1 MAGAAP
7 AVDAN
12 GNLFLVSGNGD
23 FNSTVNNYGQSAV
36 RLSYANGAL
45 ALADSFT
52 PFNWAAL
59 DVPDLDVGSGGV
71 LLLPDNASAHPH
83 QMTFSGKEGN
93 IFLVDRDDMGQFQ
106 AIGDSQIVQEIA
118 GAFPHG
124 IFSTPAYWNGNLY
137 YVGNGDV
144 IKQYTWSNG
153 LIAPTPVASGVSPY
167 TFPGA
172 TPAVSANG
180 TANAIIWTIERTSA
194 NQAILH
200 AYDATNVANE
210 LYNSVQND
218 ARDDAGLAVKF
229 TVPTVANG
237 KVYIGTIYQLEVYGL
252 L

>member
-1 MAGAAP
+1 
-7 AVDAN
+7 
-12 GNLFLVSGNGD
+12 
-23 FNSTVNNYGQSAV
+23 
-36 RLSYANGAL
+36 
-45 ALADSFT
+45 
-52 PFNWAAL
+52 
-59 DVPDLDVGSGGV
+59 
-71 LLLPDNASAHPH
+71 
-83 QMTFSGKEGN
+83 
-93 IFLVDRDDMGQFQ
+93 
-106 AIGDSQIVQEIA
+106 VQEIA